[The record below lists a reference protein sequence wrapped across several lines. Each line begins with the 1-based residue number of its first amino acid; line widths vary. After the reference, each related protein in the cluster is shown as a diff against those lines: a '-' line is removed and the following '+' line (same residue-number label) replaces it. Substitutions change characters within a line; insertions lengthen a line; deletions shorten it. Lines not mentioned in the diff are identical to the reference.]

1 MLIQPTIDYLLRM
14 KLFGMA
20 RAFEEQLNQPAT
32 QALSFEERFGLLVD
46 REWTSR
52 ENRHLARRLKAAKLR
67 EPACLEEVDYRHK
80 RGLHQT
86 VLQSLA
92 SGQWLTHHQNV
103 IIIGPTGSGKT
114 YLACALA
121 HQACRL
127 GFSTRYTR
135 IPKLLHELQMAKADG
150 SYSRVLARLA
160 KLPLLILDDW
170 GLNPLQAADRHDL
183 LEVLEDRYDRSSTLV
198 TSQFP
203 ISTWH
208 EIIGEPTLAD
218 AILDRLVHQAH
229 KITLKGESMRKT
241 RSPLTQTDQ
250 SVV

>member
-14 KLFGMA
+14 KLFGLA
-20 RAFEEQLNQPAT
+20 RAFEEQLNQPGT
-32 QALSFEERFGLLVD
+32 QSLSFEERFGLLVD
-46 REWTSR
+46 REWTYR
-52 ENRHLARRLKAAKLR
+52 EDRHLKRRLKAAKLR

-80 RGLHQT
+80 RGLHQA

-170 GLNPLQAADRHDL
+170 GLNPLQAAERHDL

-203 ISTWH
+203 ISTRH
-208 EIIGEPTLAD
+208 ETIGEPTLAD

-241 RSPLTQTDQ
+241 RSLLTQTDQ

>member
-1 MLIQPTIDYLLRM
+1 MLLQPTIDYLLRM

-32 QALSFEERFGLLVD
+32 QSLSFEERFGLLVD
-46 REWTSR
+46 REWTYR
-52 ENRHLARRLKAAKLR
+52 EDRHLKRRLKAAKLR

-80 RGLHQT
+80 RGLQPA

-92 SGQWLTHHQNV
+92 SGLWLTHHQNV
-103 IIIGPTGSGKT
+103 IVIGPTGSGKT

-127 GFSTRYTR
+127 GFSTRYVR

-150 SYSRVLARLA
+150 SYSRLLTRLA

-170 GLNPLQAADRHDL
+170 GLSPLQAAERHDL
-183 LEVLEDRYDRSSTLV
+183 LEVLEDRYDRASTLV

-208 EIIGEPTLAD
+208 ETIGEPTLAD
-218 AILDRLVHQAH
+218 AILDRLIHQAH
-229 KITLKGESMRKT
+229 KITLKGESMRKL
-241 RSPLTQTDQ
+241 RSLLTQTDQ